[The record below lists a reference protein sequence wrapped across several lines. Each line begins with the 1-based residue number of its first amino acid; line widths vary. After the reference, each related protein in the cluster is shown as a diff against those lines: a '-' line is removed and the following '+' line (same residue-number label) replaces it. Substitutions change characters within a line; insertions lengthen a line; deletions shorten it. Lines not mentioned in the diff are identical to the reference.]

1 MASAV
6 MTAWWI
12 RDTRKHFRVE
22 HDDNEFA
29 GRRSRVNGLSKALG
43 PSPKRGLVSMAST
56 GICFAST
63 CKECEFRFDHRQED
77 TCQMFLKMLRG
88 LSLSQSCPKIF
99 RRTGMRKTR
108 FDG

>member
-1 MASAV
+1 MLSIQMAGAV

-43 PSPKRGLVSMAST
+43 PSPKRGLVSVAST
-56 GICFAST
+56 GKGFLVP
-63 CKECEFRFDHRQED
+63 RGDHD
-77 TCQMFLKMLRG
+77 FV
-88 LSLSQSCPKIF
+88 LSAPAAQ
-99 RRTGMRKTR
+99 
-108 FDG
+108 